1 MNLRQTYVSY
11 LLGWCLLS
19 LLQTPAFQFG
29 PRAHELCCDNQ
40 HVAPYTAP
48 RLVPMCLL
56 TLGLGSEDAE
66 TNKVHPEHTHSTGDT
81 LPNTTW
87 PNRMHL
93 GLHDCINLLFFQL
106 SSVYFWIS
114 TIMPYFTCASSTYL
128 AVDSRFTLHGP
139 LILTQAERPVGYL
152 QAPGPGYTAVPTASC
167 PSLCSSFRSCSTTF
181 LEMGCT
187 LSSIF
192 FSSYVPI
199 CLWLCLCPLCTN
211 RLLWTIFSLLDS

>member
-11 LLGWCLLS
+11 LLGWCILS

-29 PRAHELCCDNQ
+29 PKAHELCCDKQ

-56 TLGLGSEDAE
+56 TLGLGSGDAD
-66 TNKVHPEHTHSTGDT
+66 TNKLHSKHTHSTGDT

-93 GLHDCINLLFFQL
+93 GLHDCINLLIFFFFQL

-139 LILTQAERPVGYL
+139 LILTQVEHPVGCL
-152 QAPGPGYTAVPTASC
+152 QAPGPGYTETAVPTASC
-167 PSLCSSFRSCSTTF
+167 PSLCSSSWLCSTTF

-192 FSSYVPI
+192 FSSYAPI
-199 CLWLCLCPLCTN
+199 CL
-211 RLLWTIFSLLDS
+211 